1 MALSANDL
9 LYIRN
14 QIGDSSTSPLVTDTD
29 MNYYYDN
36 RVTATDSN
44 EKLDQTVVWSLRQLK
59 AKLQSHVAQTHS
71 ETGVT
76 KQGQQ
81 HFEHVCTSLVSWEK
95 RMGMSGG
102 KVIAGSINLGID
114 EEDSEVSIS

>member
-1 MALSANDL
+1 MALSTDEK

-14 QIGDSSTSPLVTDTD
+14 QIGDSSANPLVTDVD
-29 MNYYYDN
+29 LNYYFDN

-44 EKLDQTVVWSLRQLK
+44 EKLDQTIVWALRQLK
-59 AKLQSHVAQTHS
+59 ASLQSYVSQTHS

-76 KQGQQ
+76 KAAQQ
-81 HFEHVCTSLVSWEK
+81 HIEHVCTTLDAWEK

-102 KVIAGSINLGID
+102 KVTLGTINLGID
-114 EEDSEVSIS
+114 EEDSIVSID